1 MVSKQATINALVSI
15 VLDPATKDSDF
26 PLVLYHKVCLLFP
39 IIPGTDGQDQA
50 NEKDYS
56 HEGFGFK
63 FKKIQADMVSSLM
76 SSKEVK
82 VFKGDEGAGNNKV
95 NKYGSGT
102 AQAPMSEAAK

>member
-1 MVSKQATINALVSI
+1 MLTR
-15 VLDPATKDSDF
+15 T
-26 PLVLYHKVCLLFP
+26 
-39 IIPGTDGQDQA
+39 QDQA

-63 FKKIQADMVSSLM
+63 FKKTQADLVSGLM
-76 SSKEVK
+76 STKEVK
-82 VFKGDEGAGNNKV
+82 YFKGDEGAGNNKV